1 MSIDISALLG
11 QTLKS
16 FVVSDSET
24 EVFFETT
31 NGDRY
36 AMYHEQECC
45 EDVYLQDVNGELSD
59 LVGSPLIQAEESS
72 ENPTEGNFESATWTF
87 YKLATIKGYVTLRWF
102 GQSNGYYSESVSIFK
117 LRVGDRY

>member
-16 FVVSDSET
+16 IVVSDSET
-24 EVFFETT
+24 EVYFETI

-36 AMYHEQECC
+36 EMYHVQECC

-59 LVGSPLIQAEESS
+59 LVGSPLIQAEENS
-72 ENPTEGNFESATWTF
+72 ENPTEGDFESATWTF

-117 LRVGDRY
+117 LK

>member
-1 MSIDISALLG
+1 MSYIEISALLG
-11 QTLKS
+11 QTLT
-16 FVVSDSET
+16 VITGHVGDR

-36 AMYHEQECC
+36 EMVHEQDCC
-45 EDVYLQDVNGELSD
+45 EDVYLEDINGELSD

-87 YKLATIKGYVTLRWF
+87 YKLATINGYVTLRWF
-102 GQSNGYYSESVSIFK
+102 GQSNGYYSESVSIMK
-117 LRVGDRY
+117 LK